1 MQHADFT
8 RVLDQQIDM
17 CRSVLTKKSEGYST
31 AADKLH
37 NFKVA
42 ADIRGCSVPQ
52 AVAGMMVKHTV
63 SIYDMC
69 ESDKSFDMDLW
80 DEKITDHLNY
90 LFLLKAAVLEEAY
103 DTLPWAL
110 LPYFESGPPAP
121 SAHATVNTDGSIHL
135 HCTEI

>member
-1 MQHADFT
+1 MQHKDFE
-8 RVLDQQIDM
+8 RVLDQQIKM
-17 CRSVLTKKSEGYST
+17 CQDVLVVKSGSYST
-31 AADKLH
+31 ESDKLH

-42 ADIRGCSVPQ
+42 ADIQGCTIPQ

-69 ESDKSFDMDLW
+69 ASDKGFDMEIW